1 MHQDKMKQIIDKL
14 TQRKFIFF
22 YIFTGINLIIYL
34 IAFKTGNRAFSFESQ
49 KANIGL
55 FILSLILILAY
66 FAFCVFMRVKKCK
79 ALSYGIFYYQLL
91 GFIFFIIT
99 FIALMSGKEN
109 SVRVIGD
116 LFNWWSMPIQPF
128 SIIIARFTG
137 TKLRY
142 IVGIV
147 YIIITYI
154 TGVTVSAIKK
164 DIAYEKQYAEDHQH
178 IV

>member
-1 MHQDKMKQIIDKL
+1 
-14 TQRKFIFF
+14 
-22 YIFTGINLIIYL
+22 
-34 IAFKTGNRAFSFESQ
+34 
-49 KANIGL
+49 
-55 FILSLILILAY
+55 
-66 FAFCVFMRVKKCK
+66 
-79 ALSYGIFYYQLL
+79 
-91 GFIFFIIT
+91 
-99 FIALMSGKEN
+99 MSGKEN